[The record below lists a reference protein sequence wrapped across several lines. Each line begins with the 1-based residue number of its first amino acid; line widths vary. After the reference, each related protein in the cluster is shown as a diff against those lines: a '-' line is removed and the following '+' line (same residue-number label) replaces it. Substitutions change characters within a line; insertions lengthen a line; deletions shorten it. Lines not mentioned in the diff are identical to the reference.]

1 MVRFLK
7 GGGTS
12 VLLLLLMLGL
22 CGLSGISGCGSGGK
36 PETATDQL
44 TGTDLEQAE
53 RLFYR
58 LSREHS
64 LQRNGEALA
73 VADLILEQYPTFVRN
88 DEVLDMAIDS
98 AANLGHQERAL
109 DLTDQLLD
117 RYPDSPRVDPA
128 LARGAEIAGAEED
141 SLRGAGYHVSLYER
155 DPAGQTGPDGRP
167 LAAPFLSGLD
177 LDQLTELA
185 SQRPDGAL
193 QPYLG
198 YLRVERM
205 MAEGAVAEAEDV
217 VLELENQAPEN
228 VWTLA
233 SRDILGGGSGLVGPG
248 MAGEVQANQVG
259 VICPL
264 TGRYAVLGNAFYDAA
279 LLALEV
285 ANAEMGTSYELKVE
299 DSEGNPVAAA
309 LAARRLC
316 REEGSI
322 ALLGALM
329 SDPTVATAIVADH
342 WQTPLI
348 SPTATN
354 DRIWELGEG
363 IFQTNLTGLY
373 ETRMLAALAT
383 TVMLKKRFGLMYPDT
398 PEGRRYAG
406 VFRTEVETLGGE
418 IVEEVTFPSR
428 GTDFRDPILTLR
440 KERPEVLFV
449 PASVDQMVLLGP
461 QLDFYHAGSLVLGL
475 SNWNSE
481 KLRERSATVLERAI
495 FPNDL
500 ALFPA
505 EWTSEFRSRWNGEN
519 YPREATTLALKSY
532 QATRMI
538 LDTIAQSEA
547 TSRVQLTHALRNRLA
562 SRDFEAEGPESFAG
576 TVRIFRS
583 TEIIPFP
590 GGRFAEGWLLT
601 EGAAVD
607 SLLAEPLEAVPDSLD
622 TIETSED

>member
-1 MVRFLK
+1 
-7 GGGTS
+7 
-12 VLLLLLMLGL
+12 
-22 CGLSGISGCGSGGK
+22 
-36 PETATDQL
+36 
-44 TGTDLEQAE
+44 
-53 RLFYR
+53 
-58 LSREHS
+58 
-64 LQRNGEALA
+64 
-73 VADLILEQYPTFVRN
+73 
-88 DEVLDMAIDS
+88 
-98 AANLGHQERAL
+98 
-109 DLTDQLLD
+109 
-117 RYPDSPRVDPA
+117 
-128 LARGAEIAGAEED
+128 
-141 SLRGAGYHVSLYER
+141 
-155 DPAGQTGPDGRP
+155 
-167 LAAPFLSGLD
+167 
-177 LDQLTELA
+177 
-185 SQRPDGAL
+185 
-193 QPYLG
+193 
-198 YLRVERM
+198 
-205 MAEGAVAEAEDV
+205 
-217 VLELENQAPEN
+217 
-228 VWTLA
+228 
-233 SRDILGGGSGLVGPG
+233 
-248 MAGEVQANQVG
+248 
-259 VICPL
+259 
-264 TGRYAVLGNAFYDAA
+264 
-279 LLALEV
+279 
-285 ANAEMGTSYELKVE
+285 MGTSFELKVE
-299 DSEGNPVAAA
+299 DSEGNPVAGA

-316 REEGSI
+316 QEEGSI

-329 SDPTVATAIVADH
+329 SDPTVATALVADH
-342 WQTPLI
+342 WQTPLV

-398 PEGRRYAG
+398 PEGRRYAE
-406 VFRTEVETLGGE
+406 VFRTEVENLGGE
-418 IVEEVTFPSR
+418 IVAEVSFPSR
-428 GTDFRDPILTLR
+428 GTDFKDPILKLR

-505 EWTSEFRSRWNGEN
+505 EWTSEFRARWNGEN

-547 TSRVQLTHALRNRLA
+547 TSRVQMTHALRNRLA

-576 TVRIFRS
+576 TVRMFRS

-590 GGRFAEGWLLT
+590 GSRFAEGWMLT

-607 SLLAEPLEAVPDSLD
+607 SLLVQPFGAVPD
-622 TIETSED
+622 TIDTSED

>member
-12 VLLLLLMLGL
+12 VLLLLVLLGL
-22 CGLSGISGCGSGGK
+22 GGLTGISGCGSGGK

-44 TGTDLEQAE
+44 AGSDLEQAE
-53 RLFYR
+53 RLFFR
-58 LSREHS
+58 LTREHS
-64 LQRNGEALA
+64 LQRDGEVLA
-73 VADLILEQYPTFVRN
+73 VADVILEQYPTFVRN
-88 DEVLDMAIDS
+88 DEVLDLAIDS
-98 AANLGHQERAL
+98 AGRLGRHERAL

-117 RYPDSPRVDPA
+117 RYPHSPKVNPA
-128 LARGAEIAGAEED
+128 LARGAELAGAAGD
-141 SLRGAGYHVSLYER
+141 SLRGGGYHISLYDR
-155 DPAGQTGPDGRP
+155 DPAGQTDPDGRP
-167 LAAPFLSGLD
+167 LAALYFSGFD

-185 SQRPDGAL
+185 SLDPDGAM

-198 YLRVERM
+198 YLRVQRM
-205 MAEGAVAEAEDV
+205 MAESLVAEAEDV
-217 VLELENQAPEN
+217 VMELENQDPEN
-228 VWTLA
+228 IWTLA
-233 SRDILGGGSGLVGPG
+233 SRDILGGGSGIVGSG
-248 MAGEVQANQVG
+248 MASEVRANQVG

-264 TGRYAVLGNAFYDAA
+264 TGRYAVLGNAFYDGA

-285 ANAEMGTSYELKVE
+285 ANNEMGTSFELKVE
-299 DSEGNPVAAA
+299 DSQGNPVAGA

-329 SDPTVATAIVADH
+329 SDPTVATALVADQ
-342 WQTPLI
+342 WQKPLV

-373 ETRMLAALAT
+373 ETRMLAARAT

-406 VFRTEVETLGGE
+406 VFRTEVENLGGE
-418 IVEEVTFPSR
+418 IVAEVAFPSR
-428 GTDFRDPILTLR
+428 GTDFKDPILKLR

-500 ALFPA
+500 ALFPS
-505 EWTSEFRSRWNGEN
+505 EWTSEFQERWSGEN

-538 LDTIAQSEA
+538 LDTIAESEA
-547 TSRVQLTHALRNRLA
+547 TSRVQLTYALRNRLA
-562 SRDFEAEGPESFAG
+562 NRDFEAEGPDSFAG
-576 TVRIFRS
+576 TVRMFRS
-583 TEIIPFP
+583 TEIVPFP
-590 GGRFAEGWLLT
+590 GGRFAEGWMLT

-607 SLLAEPLEAVPDSLD
+607 ALLAEPFEAVTD

>member
-12 VLLLLLMLGL
+12 VLLLLVLLGL
-22 CGLSGISGCGSGGK
+22 GGLSCMSGCGSGGK
-36 PETATDQL
+36 PDTGTDQL
-44 TGTDLEQAE
+44 TGSDLEQAE
-53 RLFYR
+53 RLFFR
-58 LSREHS
+58 LTREHS
-64 LQRNGEALA
+64 LQRDSEALA
-73 VADLILEQYPTFVRN
+73 VADAIIEQYPTFVRN
-88 DEVLDMAIDS
+88 DEVLYLAAES
-98 AANLGHQERAL
+98 AARLGNRERAL

-117 RYPDSPRVDPA
+117 QYPGSPKVDPA
-128 LARGAEIAGAEED
+128 LTRGAELAVAAGD
-141 SLRGAGYHVSLYER
+141 SLRGAGYHVSLYDR
-155 DPAGQTGPDGRP
+155 DPAGQTGPDSRP
-167 LAAPFLSGLD
+167 LAAPFFSGLD
-177 LDQLTELA
+177 LDQLTKLA
-185 SQRPDGAL
+185 AQRHGSAM

-198 YLRVERM
+198 YLQVERM
-205 MAEGAVAEAEDV
+205 MADGRVAEAEDV
-217 VLELENQAPEN
+217 VMGLENQAPEN
-228 VWTLA
+228 VWTMA
-233 SRDILGGGSGLVGPG
+233 SRDILGGGSGIVGTG
-248 MAGEVQANQVG
+248 MASEVRASQVG

-264 TGRYAVLGNAFYDAA
+264 TGRYAVLGNAFYDGA

-285 ANAEMGTSYELKVE
+285 ANTELGTSYELKVE
-299 DSEGNPVAAA
+299 DSEGDPVASA

-329 SDPTVATAIVADH
+329 SDPTVATAIVADQ

-398 PEGRRYAG
+398 PEGRGYAD
-406 VFRTEVETLGGE
+406 VFRTEVENWGGE
-418 IVEEVTFPSR
+418 IVAEVTFPSR
-428 GTDFRDPILTLR
+428 GTDFKDPIQTLR
-440 KERPEVLFV
+440 RERPEVLFV

-505 EWTSEFRSRWNGEN
+505 QWTSEFRERWNGKN

-532 QATRMI
+532 QATRML
-538 LDTIAQSEA
+538 LDTIAGSEV

-562 SRDFEAEGPESFAG
+562 SRDFEAEGPESFSGA
-576 TVRIFRS
+576 VRMFQS
-583 TEIIPFP
+583 AEIIPFP
-590 GGRFAEGWLLT
+590 GVRFADGWLLT

-607 SLLAEPLEAVPDSLD
+607 SLLADPFEVVPDTSD
-622 TIETSED
+622 TIGD

>member
-1 MVRFLK
+1 MLRFLK

-12 VLLLLLMLGL
+12 VLLFLVLLGL
-22 CGLSGISGCGSGGK
+22 GGLTGISGCGSGGK
-36 PETATDQL
+36 PETGTDQL
-44 TGTDLEQAE
+44 AGSDLEQAE
-53 RLFYR
+53 RLFFR
-58 LSREHS
+58 LTREHS
-64 LQRNGEALA
+64 LQRDGEALA
-73 VADLILEQYPTFVRN
+73 VADVILEQYPTFVRN
-88 DEVLDMAIDS
+88 DEVLDLAIDS
-98 AANLGHQERAL
+98 AGRLGQQERAL
-109 DLTDQLLD
+109 DLIDQLLD
-117 RYPDSPRVDPA
+117 RYPDSSKVNPA
-128 LARGAEIAGAEED
+128 LARGAELAGAEGD
-141 SLRGAGYHVSLYER
+141 SLRGGGYHLSLYDR

-167 LAAPFLSGLD
+167 LAAPYFSGFD
-177 LDQLTELA
+177 LDQLNELA
-185 SQRPDGAL
+185 SLDPDGAM

-205 MAEGAVAEAEDV
+205 MAESLVSEAEDV
-217 VLELENQAPEN
+217 VMELENQDPEN
-228 VWTLA
+228 IWTLA
-233 SRDILGGGSGLVGPG
+233 SRDILGGGSGIVGSG
-248 MAGEVQANQVG
+248 MAREVRANQVG

-285 ANAEMGTSYELKVE
+285 TNTEMGTSFELKVE
-299 DSEGNPVAAA
+299 DSEGNPVAGA

-316 REEGSI
+316 QEEGSI

-354 DRIWELGEG
+354 ERIWELGEG

-398 PEGRRYAG
+398 PEGRRYAE
-406 VFRTEVETLGGE
+406 VFRTEVENLGGE
-418 IVEEVTFPSR
+418 VVAEVTFPAR

-461 QLDFYHAGSLVLGL
+461 QLDFYHAGSLILGL

-481 KLRERSATVLERAI
+481 KLQERSATILERAI

-505 EWTSEFRSRWNGEN
+505 EWTSEFRARWNGEN

-547 TSRVQLTHALRNRLA
+547 TSRVQMTHALRNRLA
-562 SRDFEAEGPESFAG
+562 SRDFEAEGPGSFAG
-576 TVRIFRS
+576 TVRMFRS

-590 GGRFAEGWLLT
+590 GARFAEGWMLR

-607 SLLAEPLEAVPDSLD
+607 SLLAEPFEAVPD
-622 TIETSED
+622 TIGTNEN

>member
-7 GGGTS
+7 GGGTP
-12 VLLLLLMLGL
+12 VLLLLVLLGL
-22 CGLSGISGCGSGGK
+22 CGMCGISGCGSGGK
-36 PETATDQL
+36 PDTGTDQL
-44 TGTDLEQAE
+44 TGSDLEQAE
-53 RLFYR
+53 RLYFR
-58 LSREHS
+58 LVREHS
-64 LQRNGEALA
+64 LQRDSEALA
-73 VADLILEQYPTFVRN
+73 VADLILDQYPAFVRN
-88 DEVLDMAIDS
+88 DEVLDIAIDS
-98 AANLGHQERAL
+98 AARLGRQESAL

-117 RYPDSPRVDPA
+117 QYPDSPKVNPS
-128 LARGAEIAGAEED
+128 LARGAELAVAAGD
-141 SLRGAGYHVSLYER
+141 SLRGAGYHVSLYDR

-167 LAAPFLSGLD
+167 LAAPFFSGLD

-185 SQRPDGAL
+185 SLRPDGAMA
-193 QPYLG
+193 PYLG
-198 YLRVERM
+198 YLRVGRM
-205 MAEGAVAEAEDV
+205 MAEGGVAEAENV
-217 VLELENQAPEN
+217 VIDLENQAPEN

-248 MAGEVQANQVG
+248 MASEVLANQVG

-285 ANAEMGTSYELKVE
+285 SNAEMGTSYELKVE
-299 DSEGNPVAAA
+299 DSEGNPVAGA

-329 SDPTVATAIVADH
+329 SDPTVAAAIVADH

-354 DRIWELGEG
+354 ERIWELGEG

-398 PEGRRYAG
+398 PEGRRYAD
-406 VFRTEVETLGGE
+406 VFRTEVENLGGE
-418 IVEEVTFPSR
+418 IVAEVTFPSR
-428 GTDFRDPILTLR
+428 GTDFKDPILTLR
-440 KERPEVLFV
+440 RERPEVLFV

-500 ALFPA
+500 ALFPS
-505 EWTSEFRSRWNGEN
+505 EWTLEFREKWNGEN
-519 YPREATTLALKSY
+519 YPREATSLALKSY

-538 LDTIAQSEA
+538 LDTLAQSEA
-547 TSRVQLTHALRNRLA
+547 ASRVQLSLALRNRLA
-562 SRDFEAEGPESFAG
+562 SRDFESEGPESFAR
-576 TVRIFRS
+576 TVRMFRS

-590 GGRFAEGWLLT
+590 GARFAEGWLLT
-601 EGAAVD
+601 EGAVAD
-607 SLLAEPLEAVPDSLD
+607 SLLAEPFEAVPDSIDAIDSSLD
-622 TIETSED
+622 